1 MARPFTA
8 TDALILR
15 EVRYKEADRILTVL
29 TSSSGLMTVK
39 AQGALR
45 KQSRLAASTQQLTY
59 SEVVFFENRG
69 YSTVK
74 EAAVKEDFA
83 GLRANFENFSLGCY
97 FAECIEALL
106 PENTP
111 EPSVMQLALNSLYAL
126 SREMYSPEK
135 IKAVFEM
142 RLMSILGYTPDLGGC
157 CVCGRAEP
165 VSPVLCY
172 ETGHVCCRECRN
184 ASTGLTD
191 YLCTASL
198 EALKHIVNSPAKQI
212 LSFDID
218 DEALT
223 RLGRA
228 CEHYL
233 LRHADRGFGTLDYW
247 KNVRRSAQNFKNS
260 NE

>member
-1 MARPFTA
+1 MAAPFIS

-15 EVRYKEADRILTVL
+15 EVRYKEADRILTLL
-29 TSSSGLMTVK
+29 TSSSGLITAK

-45 KQSRLAASTQQLTY
+45 QKSRLAASTQQLTY
-59 SEVVFFENRG
+59 SDTVLFENRG
-69 YSTVK
+69 YMTVK
-74 EAAVKEDFA
+74 EATVKEDFA
-83 GLRANFENFSLGCY
+83 GLREDFLNYSLGCY

-111 EPSVMQLALNSLYAL
+111 EQSVMQLALNSLFAL
-126 SREMYSPEK
+126 SHNLHSPEK
-135 IKAVFEM
+135 IKAVFEL
-142 RLMSILGYTPDLGGC
+142 RLMSILGYAPNLDRC
-157 CVCGRAEP
+157 CVCGKAEP
-165 VSPVLCY
+165 DSPVLCY

-184 ASTGLTD
+184 ASSGLTD
-191 YLCTASL
+191 YLCAASL
-198 EALKHIVNSPAKQI
+198 EAMRYIINCPPKQI

-218 DEALT
+218 DDSLS

-233 LRHADRGFGTLDYW
+233 LSHADRRFSTLDYW
-247 KNVRRSAQNFKNS
+247 KSVRRFAQTPEKR